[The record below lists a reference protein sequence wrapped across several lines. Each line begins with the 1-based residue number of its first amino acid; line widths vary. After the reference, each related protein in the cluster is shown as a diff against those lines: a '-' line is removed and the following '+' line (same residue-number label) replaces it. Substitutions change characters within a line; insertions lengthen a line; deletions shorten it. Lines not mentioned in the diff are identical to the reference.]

1 MAARAE
7 LAAKEVCNMSIL
19 QNFRADLFPRL
30 DLQRQAVTDVVA
42 AEYQTYLKEHGGQA
56 NSFTWAAFIK
66 ETKDAAQLKEIE
78 AEVEKWLASRPEFIP
93 SESNRTAILNRLQE
107 LSLPVTYSN
116 LDQVFTTLVASGDVT
131 VKPPDSDWQSGAWR
145 NGRWIPDGT
154 GAVQRRNVD
163 PSRAASEEK
172 KVTKRVSQMSAR
184 EFLSNLNESPS
195 FRERVDQP

>member
-19 QNFRADLFPRL
+19 QNLRADLFPRS

-145 NGRWIPDGT
+145 NGVWVPDGT

>member
-1 MAARAE
+1 
-7 LAAKEVCNMSIL
+7 MSIL
-19 QNFRADLFPRL
+19 QNLRADLFPRS

-145 NGRWIPDGT
+145 NGVWVPDGT